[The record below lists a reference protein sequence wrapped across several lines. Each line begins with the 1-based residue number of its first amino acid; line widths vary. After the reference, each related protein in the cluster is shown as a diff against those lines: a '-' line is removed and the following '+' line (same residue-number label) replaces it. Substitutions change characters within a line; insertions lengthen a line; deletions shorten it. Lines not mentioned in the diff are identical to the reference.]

1 MSLLEPNHSEI
12 QKVCKLYK
20 ATLKEQFTPKLE
32 FSHYIVAHA
41 LMESWVKQK
50 NSVAAFS

>member
-12 QKVCKLYK
+12 QKVCKLFK

-32 FSHYIVAHA
+32 CSHYIVAHA
-41 LMESWVKQK
+41 LMESRVKQ